1 MPIKSHRLGLIFL
14 LCCSSAL
21 ANPADADKS
30 KQIQLAG
37 QKVKL
42 VESLLA
48 TPAMKSAPDSR
59 NPEVA
64 AWAINSR
71 ILLDQALA
79 ALAVE
84 DAAKAI
90 EKLDEALRSMSRSS
104 SMLTKDESNIQEQ
117 KRQFD
122 EYAKQ
127 IDGYRRSLL
136 DITAPP
142 NSANASRQLVTRL
155 DSMTSQANKLQEN
168 GRIADATKRMAD
180 AYKLAVEEITKMRDG
195 QEVVMK
201 LSFAS
206 PREEFLYEQKR
217 FHSSEIMLSMML
229 KEKQS
234 TPDSMTQIQTHAA
247 NADSLKVEANAKA
260 GANDYS
266 GAVKDM
272 EKAIQQLNRALQI
285 LGLPVF

>member
-1 MPIKSHRLGLIFL
+1 MPFKSHHLGLIFL
-14 LCCSSAL
+14 LCSTVVSADS
-21 ANPADADKS
+21 ADAGKAR
-30 KQIQLAG
+30 QVQLAG

-71 ILLDQALA
+71 ILLEQAHA
-79 ALAVE
+79 ALAVD

-90 EKLDEALRSMSRSS
+90 EKLDEALRSLSRSS
-104 SMLTKDESNIQEQ
+104 SMLTKDEGNTQEQ

-136 DITAPP
+136 DISPP
-142 NSANASRQLVTRL
+142 AGSANSSRQLVSRL
-155 DSMTSQANKLQEN
+155 DAMTRDANKLLEN
-168 GRIADATKRMAD
+168 GRLPEATKRMAD
-180 AYKLAVEEITKMRDG
+180 TYKLAVEEITKMRDG

-217 FHSSEIMLSMML
+217 FHSSEIMLGMML

-234 TPDSMTQIQTHAA
+234 SPENIALIQKHAGS
-247 NADSLKVEANAKA
+247 ADELRGEANSKA
-260 GANDYS
+260 GNNDYS
-266 GAVKDM
+266 GAIRDM